1 MGGFERDF
9 KDGNLMKG
17 KRVVICKQLFSAS
30 SQPARRGASLRKD
43 PFLLALRRW
52 GRFARNVPSGKER
65 GETDL
70 FAGYR
75 GASKNF
81 PA

>member
-9 KDGNLMKG
+9 KDGNLMKR
-17 KRVVICKQLFSAS
+17 KRVVICKQLFPAS
-30 SQPARRGASLRKD
+30 SQPPRRGASLRKD

-52 GRFARNVPSGKER
+52 GRFARNVPSGEER

-75 GASKNF
+75 WASKNF